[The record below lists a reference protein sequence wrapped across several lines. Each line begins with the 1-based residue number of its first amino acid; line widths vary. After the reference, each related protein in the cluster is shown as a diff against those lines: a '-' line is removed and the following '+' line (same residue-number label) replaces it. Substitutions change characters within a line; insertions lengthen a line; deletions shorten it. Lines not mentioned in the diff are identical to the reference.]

1 MSFRHVSRFIAVLA
15 SFALLATACLGGDAE
30 STADDPS
37 DVLAFD
43 DADTVPAP
51 AGDSGSDDNPDDEV
65 IDEAGGESGGN
76 DSADD
81 APTVGDGVPCEGG
94 AFPGDD
100 EFREALCAAQFGQV
114 DVLRAGGEVD
124 ESWGPRIADAIL
136 AYADDREA
144 ALAELTAIAEETA
157 AAAAGA
163 DAPAT
168 AVEVPEISDDLRD
181 CTVEV
186 GFLIVDAQL
195 SGFDPREVEE
205 WQDLVDDVD
214 ELVDEGDLVAAQTL
228 ICQLRDE
235 IAAAVADL

>member
-1 MSFRHVSRFIAVLA
+1 MSFRHLLRLIGVLA
-15 SFALLATACLGGDAE
+15 CSALVATACLGGDAE
-30 STADDPS
+30 STPEDPA

-43 DADTVPAP
+43 DADNVPAP
-51 AGDSGSDDNPDDEV
+51 AGDTPSTETGDDAG
-65 IDEAGGESGGN
+65 IDGGQDPAGAAGGN
-76 DSADD
+76 DTDD
-81 APTVGDGVPCEGG
+81 TAPTVGDGIPCEGG

-100 EFREALCAAQFGQV
+100 EFRAALCAAQFGQI
-114 DVLRAGGEVD
+114 DVLREGGEVD

-163 DAPAT
+163 DAPAA
-168 AVEVPEISDDLRD
+168 AVEIPEISDDLRE

-195 SGFDPREVEE
+195 SGFDPRDVEE

-214 ELVDEGDLVAAQTL
+214 DLVDAGDLVGAQTL

-235 IAAAVADL
+235 IAAAL